1 MLTLLSQYK
10 RTRIWCASNSIAYQ
24 SLLLPVAFPIN
35 FVLTNKN
42 PFWEHLIISKIVT
55 RMENQIEGSKISDEQ
70 ITLRSFIDETSLH
83 GLKGACDVKYSKRR
97 RVIWCV
103 VLALM
108 SGLLITALS
117 LTVQEFLRFVPRTL
131 F

>member
-1 MLTLLSQYK
+1 MKNQTEA
-10 RTRIWCASNSIAYQ
+10 W
-24 SLLLPVAFPIN
+24 
-35 FVLTNKN
+35 TNDD
-42 PFWEHLIISKIVT
+42 V
-55 RMENQIEGSKISDEQ
+55 Q
-70 ITLRSFIDETSLH
+70 ITLESFIDETSLH

-117 LTVQEFLRFVPRTL
+117 LTVQEFLRFVQDSLVCPFT
-131 F
+131 FKTVEF